1 MLELFQTE
9 WCPGSRR
16 IRQRL
21 TELGLDYLNH
31 QVPVEREQRTLLFGL
46 TGSDTVPT
54 LQLEDGSALVG
65 EEAILAYLERHY
77 DESEQADAHRAK
89 AAKARRRYLE
99 EECGCSPLLTHR
111 PARRP
116 SRVPRPSS
124 ASEPSSRRRGSGCC
138 ARSTCKRR
146 CGRSLQSR
154 ASPT

>member
-31 QVPVEREQRTLLFGL
+31 QVPVEREERTLLFEL

-54 LQLEDGSALVG
+54 LLLEDGSALVG
-65 EEAILAYLERHY
+65 EEEILAFLERHY
-77 DESEQADAHRAK
+77 DESEQAEAHRAK

-99 EECGCSPLLTHR
+99 EECGCSQLVTH
-111 PARRP
+111 
-116 SRVPRPSS
+116 
-124 ASEPSSRRRGSGCC
+124 
-138 ARSTCKRR
+138 
-146 CGRSLQSR
+146 
-154 ASPT
+154 